1 MTKIPAC
8 FSDTYAEA
16 RVKFLSAAR
25 ARGATLE
32 THEHPAKGPGGETLA
47 TDVARIGPA
56 DAKSVIA
63 LGAGTHGVEGYCGSG
78 LQIALLETGFADRLP
93 ESSALVLIHA
103 INPFGFAWSRRV
115 NEDNV
120 DLNRNFVDHDQP
132 YPENPGY
139 EELKDVINLPDLEPE
154 TLQSVREK
162 LGAYAAANGPAA
174 LQHAMSAGQYTH
186 PQGVQFGGNAPTWS
200 HLTLKKIVQKHLAPA
215 ERIVFIDFHSGLGP
229 RGHAEIIST
238 EPPES
243 ETYKRMLAVWGDEVR
258 STKAA
263 GSVSS
268 NVPGSIT
275 DFLSEELAGRKLCA
289 CGLEFGT
296 LPITDVSF
304 ALQAD
309 NWLWQHGGAENPR
322 AGEIGAL
329 IRNAFYVNEDDWK
342 EEIFARA
349 EEVAVKGLKGLG

>member
-8 FSDTYAEA
+8 FSETYAEA
-16 RVKFLSAAR
+16 REKFIAA
-25 ARGATLE
+25 AKAKGAAVDS
-32 THEHPAKGPGGETLA
+32 HEHPLKGPGGETLA
-47 TDVARIGPA
+47 MDVAYIGPA
-56 DAKSVIA
+56 DADAAIA

-78 LQIALLETGFADRLP
+78 LQTALLETGFADRLP
-93 ESSALVLIHA
+93 EGAALVLIHA

-120 DLNRNFVDHDQP
+120 DLNRNFVDHDAP

-139 EELKDVINLPDLEPE
+139 EELIDVINLPDLDPD
-154 TLQSVREK
+154 TIKSAQEK
-162 LGAYAAANGPAA
+162 LLAYADKNGFPA
-174 LQHAMSAGQYTH
+174 LQHAMSAGQYAH
-186 PQGVQFGGNAPTWS
+186 PGGVQFGGNAPSWS
-200 HLTLKKIVQKHLAPA
+200 QRTLREVVRKYLAPA
-215 ERIVFIDFHSGLGP
+215 SRIVFIDFHSGLGP
-229 RGHAEIIST
+229 RGHGEIIST
-238 EPPES
+238 AAPGTP
-243 ETYKRMLAVWGDEVR
+243 TYDRMTALWGDEVI
-258 STKAA
+258 STKGE

-268 NVPGSIT
+268 NIAGSIT
-275 DFLSEELAGRKLCA
+275 DFLAEELDGKTLAA

-322 AGEIGAL
+322 AKEVATL

-349 EEVAVKGLKGLG
+349 EEVAVKGLKGLE

>member
-1 MTKIPAC
+1 MTKIPDC
-8 FSDTYAEA
+8 FSKTYAEA
-16 RVKFLSAAR
+16 RTKFLAAAR
-25 ARGATLE
+25 ARGASVE
-32 THEHPAKGPGGETLA
+32 SHEHPLKGPEGETLA

-56 DAKSVIA
+56 DAKAVIA

-78 LQIALLETGFADRLP
+78 LEIALLETGFADRLP
-93 ESSALVLIHA
+93 EGSALLLIHA

-120 DLNRNFVDHDQP
+120 DLNRNFVDHNTP

-139 EELKDVINLPDLEPE
+139 EELLNAINLPDLEPE
-154 TLQSVREK
+154 TLKAAREK
-162 LGAYAAANGPAA
+162 LAAYAQANGPAA

-186 PQGVQFGGNAPTWS
+186 PDGVQFGGNKPTWS
-200 HLTLKKIVQKHLAPA
+200 HLTLRKIVDQHLAPA

-229 RGHAEIIST
+229 RGHGEIIST
-238 EPPES
+238 EPVES
-243 ETYKRMLAVWGDEVR
+243 ETYKRMTSIWGDEVR

-268 NVPGSIT
+268 NVAGSIT
-275 DFLSEELAGRKLCA
+275 DFLGEELKGKALCA

-329 IRNAFYVNEDDWK
+329 IRGAFYVDEDDWK
-342 EEIFARA
+342 EEVFKRA
-349 EEVAVKGLKGLG
+349 QEVAWKGLEGLA